1 MQQFRNT
8 AMKQA
13 IKSLRQDENP
23 ITIQHMRDCLVVG
36 QLLVPAQWDKD
47 PVKDNHGQMVFSPDT
62 KFQLMVIADDEGN
75 YYFPMFTSMEELRK
89 WDKDEEVQ
97 SLVMTF
103 DQYLPFV
110 KVAQNDIQGIVIDP
124 YSENVPLSCEYI
136 IDISEQKD
144 SEFQARD
151 IRADDEFDLREP
163 VANVEAMI
171 SQLQYLGKRYPEI
184 KAIYFKERLVK
195 GKPSH
200 WFVMVDMDPE
210 NPEIF
215 RSMGTT
221 CAPVAKGKGIEF
233 MFASTPQGEKIAQ
246 ENQPIYQ
253 EKTN

>member
-89 WDKDEEVQ
+89 WDKDEEGQ

-171 SQLQYLGKRYPEI
+171 SQLQYL
-184 KAIYFKERLVK
+184 
-195 GKPSH
+195 
-200 WFVMVDMDPE
+200 
-210 NPEIF
+210 
-215 RSMGTT
+215 
-221 CAPVAKGKGIEF
+221 
-233 MFASTPQGEKIAQ
+233 
-246 ENQPIYQ
+246 
-253 EKTN
+253 